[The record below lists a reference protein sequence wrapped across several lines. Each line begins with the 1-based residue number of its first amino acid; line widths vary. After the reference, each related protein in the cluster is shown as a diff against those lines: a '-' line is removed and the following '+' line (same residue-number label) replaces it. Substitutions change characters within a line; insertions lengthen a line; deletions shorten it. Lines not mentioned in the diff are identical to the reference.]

1 MENRNGIVMPRHYS
15 VISGE
20 EKERIAGGAVDL
32 VSILNLISY
41 ILSGLNISF
50 GTNNYVNSDNVT
62 TTTQSTTT
70 GIGGTTVLNP
80 GSTTQTQSTVDS
92 DSSGRYFNITGSLNL
107 GGIFEAI
114 ADMFL

>member
-20 EKERIAGGAVDL
+20 EEERIAGGAVDL

-41 ILSGLNISF
+41 ILSGLDISF
-50 GTNNYVNSDNVT
+50 GVNNYVNKDNIS
-62 TTTQSTTT
+62 TTTQTSGTA
-70 GIGGTTVLNP
+70 GGAAALNP
-80 GSTTQTQSTVDS
+80 GATTQTQSTVDS
-92 DSSGRYFNITGSLNL
+92 DSSGRYFNVTGSLNL